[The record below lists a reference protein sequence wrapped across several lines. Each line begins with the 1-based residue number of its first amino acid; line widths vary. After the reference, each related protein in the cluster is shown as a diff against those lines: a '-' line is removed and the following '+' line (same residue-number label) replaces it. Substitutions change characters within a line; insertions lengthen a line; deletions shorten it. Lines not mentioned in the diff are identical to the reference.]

1 MSSNDAMIARQLF
14 AKGTNSVLPHV
25 RLNQMLQFDGKN
37 IIKVEGVDREF
48 VVPNQGCHVVGFGKA
63 VIGMAAELQ
72 RILKPENIQKMVL
85 SVPHGIS
92 DQLKSS
98 GQQVQLPVPQPG
110 LTLNEGAKGNIPD
123 AIALK
128 SSMMISE
135 SISDLKASD
144 LVIVLISGGGSALL
158 PAPKSPLC
166 LDDKAKLTAEL
177 SKAGASIQ
185 ELNSVRIQLSELKGG
200 KLARKAQPAQVL
212 GFILSDIIDDPLELI
227 SSGPTITSKEIG
239 NISVLDILK
248 KYNIAPEVC
257 IQEALKTNTNADLNI
272 SNFSENVVNV
282 LIGSNKIALEACRHN
297 AIDEGFDTFV
307 LSHRLDGEAKLV
319 GACFGTLAFLASHDS
334 AASNLGEIKTMLENL
349 KVKDE
354 SVITSIIHCI
364 TNDKPLCLISGGETT
379 VEVSGNGKGGRNQ
392 EMVLAAMIKYQEL
405 VNKHGNLS
413 RRAEFSFLSAGTDG
427 IDGPTDAAG
436 ALAYHEMISEYQK
449 QGLDPYKYLNDND
462 SYSFFQKLGNGK
474 DLIITGHTGTNVMD
488 LQILLIQP
496 LS

>member
-1 MSSNDAMIARQLF
+1 MSSNEAMIARQLF
-14 AKGTNSVLPHV
+14 AKGVNSVLPHV
-25 RLNQMLQFDGKN
+25 RLKQMLQFDGKN
-37 IIKVEGVDREF
+37 IIKVQGVDQEF
-48 VVPNQGCHVVGFGKA
+48 VVPNEGCHVVGFGKA

-72 RILKPENIQKMVL
+72 RILKPENIQKMIL

-92 DQLKSS
+92 DQLRSS
-98 GQQVQLPVPQPG
+98 GQHFQLPVPQPG

-123 AIALK
+123 DIALK
-128 SSMMISE
+128 SSKMILE

-158 PAPKSPLC
+158 PAPRPPLC

-212 GFILSDIIDDPLELI
+212 GFILSDIIGDPLELI
-227 SSGPTITSKEIG
+227 SSGPTIIPKEIA

-248 KYNIAPEVC
+248 KYNIASEVC
-257 IQEALKTNTNADLNI
+257 IQEALKTNINVDLNV
-272 SNFSENVVNV
+272 SKFSENVVNV

-297 AIDEGFDTFV
+297 AIDEGFDTYV
-307 LSHRLDGEAKLV
+307 LSHELDGEAKLV
-319 GACFGTLAFLASHDS
+319 GGCYGTLAFLASHDT
-334 AASNLGEIKTMLENL
+334 AASNLDEIKTMLENL

-354 SVITSIIHCI
+354 SVKTSIINCI
-364 TNDKPLCLISGGETT
+364 ANDKPLCLISGGETT
-379 VEVSGNGKGGRNQ
+379 VKVNGNGKGGRNQ

-405 VNKHGNLS
+405 VSKHGNLS
-413 RRAEFSFLSAGTDG
+413 RKAEFSFLSAGTDG

-436 ALAYHEMISEYQK
+436 ALAYHGMISEYQK

-462 SYSFFQKLGNGK
+462 SYSFFKNLGNGK

-496 LS
+496 FS

>member
-14 AKGTNSVLPHV
+14 AKGVNSVLPHV
-25 RLNQMLQFDGKN
+25 RLKQMLQFDGKN
-37 IIKVEGVDREF
+37 IIKVQGVDQEF
-48 VVPNQGCHVVGFGKA
+48 VVPNEGCHVVGFGKA

-72 RILKPENIQKMVL
+72 RILKPENIQKMIL

-92 DQLKSS
+92 DQLRSS
-98 GQQVQLPVPQPG
+98 GQHIQLPVPQPG

-123 AIALK
+123 DIALK
-128 SSMMISE
+128 SSKMILK
-135 SISDLKASD
+135 SITDLKASD

-158 PAPKSPLC
+158 PAPKPPLC
-166 LDDKAKLTAEL
+166 LNDKAKLTAEL

-212 GFILSDIIDDPLELI
+212 GFILSDIIGDPLELI
-227 SSGPTITSKEIG
+227 SSGPTIIPKEIA

-248 KYNIAPEVC
+248 KYNIAAEVC
-257 IQEALKTNTNADLNI
+257 IQKAFKTNTNVDLNV
-272 SNFSENVVNV
+272 SKFSENVVNV
-282 LIGSNKIALEACRHN
+282 LIGSNKIALEACREN
-297 AIDEGFDTFV
+297 AIDENFETYV
-307 LSHRLDGEAKLV
+307 LSHELDGEAKLV
-319 GACFGTLAFLASHDS
+319 GGCYGTLAFLASHDK
-334 AASNLGEIKTMLENL
+334 ATCNLDEIKTMLENL

-354 SVITSIIHCI
+354 SVKTSIMNCI
-364 TNDKPLCLISGGETT
+364 ENDKPLCLISGGETT
-379 VEVSGNGKGGRNQ
+379 VKVNGNGKGGRNQ

-405 VNKHGNLS
+405 VSKHENLS
-413 RRAEFSFLSAGTDG
+413 RKAEFNFLSAGTDG

-449 QGLDPYKYLNDND
+449 QGLDPYEYLNNND
-462 SYSFFQKLGNGK
+462 SYSFFKNLGNGK

-496 LS
+496 FS